1 MTEEK
6 MRKVITASVV
16 AATALFVFLL
26 AVLVYQWITLGVL
39 ENRKAK
45 LTQQNDALM
54 QQIQQGGETAAYYES
69 VMGKEWLA
77 FQEGFIHKG
86 DK

>member
-16 AATALFVFLL
+16 AATTLVVFLL

-39 ENRKAK
+39 NSRKAK
-45 LTQQNDALM
+45 LEAENEILM
-54 QQIQQGGETAAYYES
+54 EQIEKGGETAEYFES

-77 FQEGFIHKG
+77 FQEEFIHKG
-86 DK
+86 D

>member
-16 AATALFVFLL
+16 AATTLVVFLL

-39 ENRKAK
+39 NSRKAK
-45 LTQQNDALM
+45 LEAENEVLM
-54 QQIQQGGETAAYYES
+54 EQIEKGGETAEYYES

-86 DK
+86 D

>member
-16 AATALFVFLL
+16 AATALVIFLL
-26 AVLVYQWITLGVL
+26 AVLVYQWITIGVL
-39 ENRKAK
+39 NNRKAK
-45 LTQQNDALM
+45 LAEENATLM
-54 QQIQQGGETAAYYES
+54 EQIEKGGETAEYFES
-69 VMGKEWLA
+69 IMGKEWLA

-86 DK
+86 D